1 MRHTGLVLAAAAALA
16 ALSLVAVAGAC
27 GGNGGDPGGGG
38 TPPPAAA
45 DITGRLKQLTAAA
58 DGTVSFLVVADPDV
72 PGGYDRAMVR
82 TTAATL
88 VWAPEGEGRRRL
100 VAGDLRDGQRVA
112 IRFTGPVAESYPV
125 QAVAADVEVLT
136 AL

>member
-1 MRHTGLVLAAAAALA
+1 MRHTGLALAAAAALV

-45 DITGRLKQLTAAA
+45 DISGRLEQLAVAA

-100 VAGDLRDGQRVA
+100 VAGDLRDGLRVA
-112 IRFTGPVAESYPV
+112 VRFTGPVAESYPV
-125 QAVAADVEVLT
+125 QAVADDVEVLT

>member
-27 GGNGGDPGGGG
+27 GGNGGEPGGGG

-45 DITGRLKQLTAAA
+45 DITGRLEQVVAAA
-58 DGTVSFLVVADPDV
+58 DGTVSFLVVADPNV

-88 VWAPEGEGRRRL
+88 VWTPEGEGRRRL